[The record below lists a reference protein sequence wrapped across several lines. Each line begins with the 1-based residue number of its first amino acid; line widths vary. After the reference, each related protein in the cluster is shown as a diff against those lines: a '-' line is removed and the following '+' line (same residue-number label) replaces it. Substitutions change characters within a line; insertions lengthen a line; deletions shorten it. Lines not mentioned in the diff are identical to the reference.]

1 MPDGWLTEVVAIRA
15 ATVDIELGAGGAIL
29 AGLWRVVGPL
39 ARAVAV
45 GWGGFSCGIAEVMV
59 LMCHVVGSLRVDG
72 DKDQTRIQSDFVCFS
87 FRP

>member
-1 MPDGWLTEVVAIRA
+1 
-15 ATVDIELGAGGAIL
+15 
-29 AGLWRVVGPL
+29 
-39 ARAVAV
+39 
-45 GWGGFSCGIAEVMV
+45 MV